1 MLLVR
6 PASSLL
12 ALAALTLLAGCPREE
27 EPPEAAPP
35 LPLVD
40 LSGVWAGTF
49 TGDTNY
55 AGVITGN
62 WEADVVQGTDGVFGS
77 FTMSGDADCL
87 DGTAAGSID
96 ANGVLGGTIY
106 RYPCN
111 DDGWKMT
118 QLGLLDRTI
127 AGLWDQPALG
137 STGTFTGLQI
147 ARATG
152 PRIRFVSPL
161 AAPPGAIVTFV
172 GTGFDPDPARNA
184 VDFGGVPAAPPLTA
198 TATVLTVRVPVAARN
213 GIIHLTTPDG
223 TALSPRRFDVA
234 PSHPGAFVSATL
246 ELGGRSPSPGSVAI
260 DNEGRKAYVTGT
272 SDGNVTIV
280 NTANNVFIGTV
291 PVGTT
296 GWLPLQGT
304 VLAPDARR
312 VYVASGS
319 GGVTVL
325 QSAVGSYVETIPVP
339 SAGETLQIPQG
350 LAISPDGQTLYVAEH
365 LDGGAVRVVDVL
377 THDVLA
383 TVSRGS
389 GSAPTG
395 VAAGPDGRAYFAFSG
410 ASQGIA
416 VFDRETLAVVR
427 ALETGASPAAVAVA
441 PDGSRIWVANELDGT
456 VTRWDL
462 TGGTRVDIAVGAR
475 PRSIAVSPDGLRV
488 LVANA
493 GSMDLSVLSTETDAG
508 IDGVQL
514 PGSPFGLTMSP
525 DGRRAYVSVPGSNQL
540 VELGGPA
547 TLTVVKGGSG
557 IGTVTS
563 SPDGILC
570 GPACQARF
578 EQGTQVTL
586 TATPAGGSYFSGWGG
601 DCVGGVVTMSGPR
614 TCTANF
620 EYASSG
626 GGGGG
631 GGAPSGTGCFI
642 ATAAFGS
649 PLEPEVQVLREF
661 RDRHLLTHAPGRAFV
676 RFYYAHS
683 PPVADWLRSHEGS
696 RTLVRWTLTPIVAAV
711 AHPVA
716 ALLTLLAKSAA
727 VLLLVRWRKGAHL
740 TIGGTP

>member
-1 MLLVR
+1 MLVR
-6 PASSLL
+6 PSPLL
-12 ALAALTLLAGCPREE
+12 AIAALSLLAGCPREE
-27 EPPEAAPP
+27 EPSEAAPS

-184 VDFGGVPAAPPLTA
+184 VDFGGIPAAPPLAA
-198 TATVLTVRVPVAARN
+198 TETVLTVRVPLAARN
-213 GIIHLTTPDG
+213 GAIHLTTPAG

-234 PSHPGAFVSATL
+234 PVHPGAFVSATL
-246 ELGGRSPSPGSVAI
+246 ELYGRSTLPGSVAI

-280 NTANNVFIGTV
+280 NTANGAFIGTV

-296 GWLPLQGT
+296 GWTPLQGM

-312 VYVASGS
+312 LFVERGRGVA
-319 GGVTVL
+319 VL
-325 QSAVGSYVETIPVP
+325 QSAVGSYVESIPAA
-339 SAGETLQIPQG
+339 SAWETLQIAQG
-350 LAISPDGQTLYVAEH
+350 LAVSPDGQTLYVAEH
-365 LDGGAVRVVDVL
+365 LDAGAVRVVDVL
-377 THDVLA
+377 THEVLA
-383 TVSRGS
+383 TVSRGV
-389 GSAPTG
+389 GTAPTG

-416 VFDRETLAVVR
+416 VFDRATLAVTR
-427 ALETGASPAAVAVA
+427 ALETGAGPNGVAVA
-441 PDGSRIWVANELDGT
+441 PDGSRIWVANELGAT

-462 TGGTRVDIAVGAR
+462 AAGTRFDIPVGLR
-475 PRSIAVSPDGLRV
+475 PRAIAVSPDGLRV
-488 LVANA
+488 LVGNA
-493 GSMDLSVLSTETDAG
+493 DSQSVSILSTETDG
-508 IDGVQL
+508 VIDGVQL
-514 PGSPFGLTMSP
+514 PGSPFGLAVSP
-525 DGRRAYVSVPGSNQL
+525 DGKRAYVSLPGSSQL

-547 TLTVVKGGSG
+547 TLTIVKNGGG

-586 TATPAGGSYFSGWGG
+586 TATAAGGSYFSGWGG
-601 DCVGGVVTMSGPR
+601 DCAGGVVTMSGPR
-614 TCTANF
+614 TCTATF
-620 EYASSG
+620 QYASTG

-631 GGAPSGTGCFI
+631 GSPSGTGCFI

-649 PLEPEVQVLREF
+649 PLEPEVQVLRDF

-683 PPVADWLRSHEGS
+683 PPVADWLRSHEGA

-716 ALLTLLAKSAA
+716 ALLALLAKSAA

-740 TIGGTP
+740 TTGGTP